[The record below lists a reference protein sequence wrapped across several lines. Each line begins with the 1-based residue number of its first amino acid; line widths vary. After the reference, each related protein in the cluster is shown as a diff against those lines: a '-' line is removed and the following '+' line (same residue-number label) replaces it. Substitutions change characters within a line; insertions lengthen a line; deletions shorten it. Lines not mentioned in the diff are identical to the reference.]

1 MDTSADDN
9 IFKVSLCRYNSSDKA
24 LREGR
29 YYVYGRS
36 MADAFSFKFL
46 FKPKFFEDETKPIEI
61 SFPFCYECPPYKRMI
76 GLIGENGVGK
86 TSLLNE
92 IIKALINGDNDSF
105 VGLKPIFAK
114 VLVNS
119 YSPFDHY
126 PPKQKDYTIGY
137 EYCGLIK
144 GANELFTLRE
154 QIDFFVN
161 DLEVI
166 SIRGKVDKILTLW
179 KELAKDVIPD
189 IILDNL
195 FDKYDKLKNEFL
207 RQLKDF
213 CFFMSSGETIFLF
226 SISNI
231 LAKIRPNSLLLF
243 DEPEQHLHPQAI
255 TRLINAILKI
265 LEKYD
270 SYAIVATHSAL
281 VIREILSQNVFVFN
295 RNDHEL
301 MINKIGIESFGE
313 DISVLNNYVFKN
325 VNEDKRYEHYVRMI
339 VEEQQYDYNNI
350 VKVLQNDHN
359 ELSLSLKMLIMNII
373 NRKNNQ

>member
-1 MDTSADDN
+1 
-9 IFKVSLCRYNSSDKA
+9 
-24 LREGR
+24 
-29 YYVYGRS
+29 
-36 MADAFSFKFL
+36 
-46 FKPKFFEDETKPIEI
+46 
-61 SFPFCYECPPYKRMI
+61 
-76 GLIGENGVGK
+76 
-86 TSLLNE
+86 
-92 IIKALINGDNDSF
+92 
-105 VGLKPIFAK
+105 
-114 VLVNS
+114 
-119 YSPFDHY
+119 
-126 PPKQKDYTIGY
+126 
-137 EYCGLIK
+137 
-144 GANELFTLRE
+144 
-154 QIDFFVN
+154 
-161 DLEVI
+161 
-166 SIRGKVDKILTLW
+166 
-179 KELAKDVIPD
+179 
-189 IILDNL
+189 
-195 FDKYDKLKNEFL
+195 
-207 RQLKDF
+207 
-213 CFFMSSGETIFLF
+213 MSSGETIFLF

-339 VEEQQYDYNNI
+339 AEEQQYDYNNI